1 MQGNGDAQKWQN
13 SPWTCKIEIKYDE
26 EQLLQKSGYKIEILD
41 NSAQFTCYNVW
52 YLSIDYSISH
62 LHSDI

>member
-1 MQGNGDAQKWQN
+1 MYYTTSACMQGNGDAQKWQKWQN

-41 NSAQFTCYNVW
+41 NSAQFTCY
-52 YLSIDYSISH
+52 II
-62 LHSDI
+62 